1 MKRRHPEG
9 FGHFA
14 EGTTTLRCWRD
25 AVETAAGPPL
35 GRAVPRVL
43 LASACAV
50 AIAYSSAHSQ
60 TSVPLI
66 EPKPEFTPGMYE
78 TESRN
83 SAFQKEPV
91 KSRTCIASADY
102 DAFRDET
109 MAQYRNSPQ
118 FVKDCR
124 LSDTRT
130 LKNGFGFAMQCKGTK
145 TILTYEFGKD
155 LVRGTIH
162 TLIETAP
169 EYSSSILTMMR
180 RVGDCPDQKKGKAL

>member
-1 MKRRHPEG
+1 VH
-9 FGHFA
+9 A
-14 EGTTTLRCWRD
+14 
-25 AVETAAGPPL
+25 
-35 GRAVPRVL
+35 
-43 LASACAV
+43 
-50 AIAYSSAHSQ
+50 Q

-66 EPKPEFTPGMYE
+66 EPKPVFTPGMYE

-83 SAFQKEPV
+83 SAFQNQPV

-109 MAQYRNSPQ
+109 MAQYEKSPQ

-124 LSDTRT
+124 LSDTKA
-130 LKNGFGFAMQCKGTK
+130 LKNGFVFAMQCKGTK

-169 EYSSSILTMMR
+169 KYSSSILTLMR
-180 RVGDCPDQKKGKAL
+180 RIGDCPDQEKRKAL